1 MKGLILI
8 SLTSVLIVCVYTYPS
23 SQNSEALDEHRRI
36 KRSSLAD
43 LLKDESIRWRVLIFL
58 LLYGFFVIL
67 SAVVF
72 ILFKRYKAMQR
83 ASRDNRASSEST
95 ARFIRPQERISFI
108 SLTGSEG
115 DIDEILDRPIIRNN
129 QVSDPV
135 PECPKELE
143 SLPIHERMDYIPYD
157 QDMEIDKKNLRK
169 MKYLGA
175 GCFGSVYLGS
185 LKKSASNWDD
195 AEVPTLK
202 VAIKNSLHSQ
212 IPSEEILIG
221 EELRLMCQIKKHP
234 NVLALVGAVTPS
246 FSNMRQTFI
255 VTEFVDCG
263 DLLQFLQNRRDIFFN
278 NLSDSKNGY
287 MKPKSARKRV
297 FFKREEHIPI
307 IEDSLD
313 SLCTYDL
320 LSFAYQIASGM
331 EYLTRVPLVHRDLA
345 LRNILISSNKIIRIA
360 DFGLARQH
368 KGKDY
373 YKIRNE
379 NKLPIL
385 YVSPECFET
394 EKFTEKSDVWSFGVC
409 LYEIFSLGDIP
420 YKSVTGDLIK
430 YLNDGNRL
438 EKPEYCHKDVYNFM
452 TLCWSIDPL
461 KRPRFLKCMR
471 FFEEHL
477 GESAYELLET
487 VDRKL
492 GIEAEN
498 QRNLEEWTK
507 KAEASN
513 QEFLL

>member
-1 MKGLILI
+1 MKELIFI

-23 SQNSEALDEHRRI
+23 SQNSEALNEHRRI

-43 LLKDESIRWRVLIFL
+43 LLKDETIRWRVFIFL
-58 LLYGFFVIL
+58 ILYGLFVIL

-72 ILFKRYKAMQR
+72 ILFKRYKAIQR
-83 ASRDNRASSEST
+83 ENRNNRASSEST

-115 DIDEILDRPIIRNN
+115 DIDEILDRPVIRNN

-135 PECPKELE
+135 PECPNELK
-143 SLPIHERMDYIPYD
+143 SLPIHERMNYIPYD

-185 LKKSASNWDD
+185 LKKSASNWED
-195 AEVPTLK
+195 EGVPTLK

-278 NLSDSKNGY
+278 NLSDSENGY

-331 EYLTRVPLVHRDLA
+331 EYLTRVP
-345 LRNILISSNKIIRIA
+345 
-360 DFGLARQH
+360 
-368 KGKDY
+368 
-373 YKIRNE
+373 
-379 NKLPIL
+379 
-385 YVSPECFET
+385 
-394 EKFTEKSDVWSFGVC
+394 KFTEKSDVWSFGVC

-498 QRNLEEWTK
+498 QRKLEEWTK